1 MSVSSNSTL
10 LESQGFYI
18 MHFNPSYPY
27 ATRSQ
32 SVSVKKSSDDP
43 SQGGSQSISGS
54 LMPMMSEALAS
65 APEDVED
72 IRSSVAPSDNLPD
85 YESELTDF
93 SDDDDA
99 GPDLQYPG
107 EPTAVNPPSS
117 SNANMVGSPPGRGN

>member
-10 LESQGFYI
+10 LKSQGSHI

-27 ATRSQ
+27 TTCSQ
-32 SVSVKKSSDDP
+32 SVSVKKSSDVP

-54 LMPMMSEALAS
+54 SMLMMSEASAS

-93 SDDDDA
+93 SDDNDA
-99 GPDLQYPG
+99 RPDLQYPG
-107 EPTAVNPPSS
+107 EPTAVNPPSFL
-117 SNANMVGSPPGRGN
+117 NANLVGSPPV